1 MQTARVPET
10 RADAL
15 ARFRAAKPADL
26 PELKLLL
33 DDGRRVPGEGVARM
47 LEDPRRDCRSKVS
60 DADAWLGCIVEKLD
74 GKTTVNAKSA
84 TEFACALIGAR
95 AIKGIDGLA
104 LAASLGLDAKGAF
117 ETAVQHT
124 LKGGGDEA
132 IAALYTVRRDGSVA
146 LKKWAAERLE
156 AMHMRKPAEV
166 ATMSD
171 AASVA
176 RVLSIFGAWH
186 DPAALGL
193 REERLAA
200 DRREVR
206 DAARAGV
213 RAYGREAI
221 WKLRE
226 AYREV
231 AGQAAPDDWFSK
243 RLADELFGRLDAR
256 RLGPAMDA
264 LDSARTKAK
273 EGHVL
278 EAADEAERA
287 LRLAPDHPER
297 HELAG
302 FLLAAARDPASAT
315 QPAERRESRL
325 FLASLAGGD
334 ELAATLATE
343 LRGLHADVLAARG
356 VSDRTLTGAP
366 SAVPVAEPRRNP
378 KFVAGGALAAFALAL
393 AWAGEVLR
401 RRAKRGEQK
410 VQAAPID
417 ENATTAE
424 VSSEEP
430 S

>member
-1 MQTARVPET
+1 
-10 RADAL
+10 
-15 ARFRAAKPADL
+15 
-26 PELKLLL
+26 
-33 DDGRRVPGEGVARM
+33 
-47 LEDPRRDCRSKVS
+47 
-60 DADAWLGCIVEKLD
+60 
-74 GKTTVNAKSA
+74 
-84 TEFACALIGAR
+84 
-95 AIKGIDGLA
+95 
-104 LAASLGLDAKGAF
+104 
-117 ETAVQHT
+117 
-124 LKGGGDEA
+124 
-132 IAALYTVRRDGSVA
+132 
-146 LKKWAAERLE
+146 
-156 AMHMRKPAEV
+156 
-166 ATMSD
+166 
-171 AASVA
+171 
-176 RVLSIFGAWH
+176 
-186 DPAALGL
+186 
-193 REERLAA
+193 
-200 DRREVR
+200 
-206 DAARAGV
+206 
-213 RAYGREAI
+213 
-221 WKLRE
+221 
-226 AYREV
+226 
-231 AGQAAPDDWFSK
+231 
-243 RLADELFGRLDAR
+243 
-256 RLGPAMDA
+256 MDA

-278 EAADEAERA
+278 EAADEVERA